1 LKVRYIN
8 KVILIVIFNSPSLK
22 TRGRR
27 KMSEQFMPG
36 ATTIGIVCKD
46 GVILSSEKRVAYG
59 HMVMSKSGKKLF
71 IITDYI
77 GAACAGLVAD
87 MQVLIRQ
94 VAAYAKLFEFE
105 HKRRLTVKSAAKTM
119 STILFERRYFP
130 YITQTIV
137 GGVDD
142 EGPSVYVLD
151 PIGSVIS
158 DKYATVGSGAEI
170 AIGVLET
177 SYREGMNFEEG
188 KDLIIRSM
196 KSALARDSASGNG
209 IDILRISQNVITE
222 ETLAI

>member
-1 LKVRYIN
+1 
-8 KVILIVIFNSPSLK
+8 
-22 TRGRR
+22 
-27 KMSEQFMPG
+27 MSEQFMPG